1 MKCAARPRTAAND
14 PYKAAVDELAARLA
28 ARIGW
33 RTLVGYNEF
42 CAPTIAEAIDHAVAE
57 GAAQIIVAP
66 TMLLRGNQHT
76 EAEISAI
83 VAESRKRHPLAI
95 IRYAWPFDDD
105 RVVSLFVEHIL
116 ANGEKC

>member
-1 MKCAARPRTAAND
+1 
-14 PYKAAVDELAARLA
+14 
-28 ARIGW
+28 
-33 RTLVGYNEF
+33 VGYNEF
-42 CAPTIAEAIDHAVAE
+42 CAPTIAEAIDQAVAG

-83 VAESRKRHPLAI
+83 VAEAREQHPDVVP
-95 IRYAWPFDDD
+95 RYAWPFDDD

>member
-1 MKCAARPRTAAND
+1 MKCAPGRARPPTIPIRRLWMSWRPASAW
-14 PYKAAVDELAARLA
+14 PVLA
-28 ARIGW
+28 
-33 RTLVGYNEF
+33 GYNEF
-42 CAPTIAEAIDHAVAE
+42 CAPTVAEAIGRAVAE
-57 GAAQIIVAP
+57 GATQIIVVP
-66 TMLLRGNQHT
+66 TMLPRGNQHT